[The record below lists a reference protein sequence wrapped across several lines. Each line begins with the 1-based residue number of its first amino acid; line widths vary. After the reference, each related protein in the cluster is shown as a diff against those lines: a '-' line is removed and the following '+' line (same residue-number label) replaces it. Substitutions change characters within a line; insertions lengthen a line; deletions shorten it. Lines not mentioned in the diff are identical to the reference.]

1 MDTVAQAVRELAGLA
16 GMLDEPLSDGVLAR
30 AKALREL
37 LGVATPLEEAVAA
50 TTLVV
55 RLGELGTYL
64 LARWREIKHQDAK
77 AAATLRLA
85 LVLCRMLAS
94 GQETQKFNTRAKNA
108 VGWNDTSNR
117 AADSELGLHI
127 RTIRR
132 HLIEQSSAGTK
143 RRREIA
149 EVCLAEA
156 QRWRARVASQASR
169 NRAELNE
176 STRKLLSRSGR
187 YWADLDIV
195 SSSETGRTARLSEG
209 MYVDRELQE
218 SLLASLTT
226 DGAQDILIVGEAGHG
241 KSSLLWWLCGSL
253 AAIPDMTPI
262 LVSAT
267 WMVPPVARAP
277 GSLLESDTISTVV
290 TELKAAGQT
299 PILLL
304 DTADLLLHD
313 EASREV
319 VRDCLEVARTA
330 GVRVALTCRPVEAKL
345 LRTEALVSV
354 FLGAYTKA
362 EVALAVSSLANF
374 FCPGA
379 ATDVQL
385 DRIDQAIA
393 RGLPVTEVVTS
404 PLLLRVLFELRSP
417 AFPALQELDVTSL
430 YEEYWHRRVT
440 ADVRDELS
448 ERGNRSDGDLSV
460 CAGLAG
466 VVLLGLGSPETAME
480 ILARQ
485 AQAVA
490 NAWAAATP
498 TAVTPGAV
506 GDLPALVRRGVLL
519 AGPLG
524 TVRFFHQT
532 FFEYAAA
539 QGLIRRDDIGA
550 VSRLLGIVLHAPED
564 LFTGAVLEQVLIIL
578 GRDPAA
584 IPAVQ
589 ESVQQLIESAEPGLQ
604 SIAMV
609 MLAHYPSLALDQTT
623 LLLDGCTPPTL
634 LRFGNAAATVASSSV
649 QPTLELLH
657 RLWIRPAKDC
667 HRLVLKTLCR
677 LGQRDADA
685 QLAVTVAAHKWE
697 VVESFMQEP
706 TAKIVSN
713 PDVPALLRLMAPMR
727 PDVVRSATLTLIRRT
742 RDLTQ
747 TLLDC
752 AADNWDA
759 LGSTE
764 YLDELKSAVVE
775 GQTANKDRDG
785 KAVREALGRV
795 YARQWS
801 TIWNP
806 LKTQLCPEEIRSWD
820 DLLDSVC
827 AGIVESHNDVD
838 SAAQSAGLAHY
849 LGSVVAESPLL
860 RRSLDRMAAAPTNLW
875 QLRRSF
881 YPILLASKSPATD
894 LLIRDFRVALHAL
907 PVAGNEG
914 TGTTPTDGTRAAVAR
929 ASLDE
934 TQVPDSIVLA
944 VLRGLRELPDGLWL
958 RPDGLVIF
966 LTLAARG
973 GHAVARR
980 VLAAVRLNP
989 GLLKDQA
996 PTIVLARFDS
1006 PDRVQ
1011 AEDVPLIIELCV
1023 RLGET
1028 AHLRTLSADSRLKR
1042 EFSAYAARL
1051 QEFVD
1056 LLLAGTG
1063 GQQVLGANL
1072 WHTLVA
1078 NGVLS
1083 TTREALDL
1091 AVQTTTDPRAKAMV
1105 LRLLTLHVGRHPEDT
1120 AASIAGIRQIITIEA
1135 HPTPKIGPATRKVQ
1149 PIVVEAARETL
1160 MELHSRNHVLDPTDA
1175 EEVFLLTLAPRTDRD
1190 RSQDIDTYGP
1200 AGEYIASLAR
1210 SGYVTPAIELLDR
1223 LVSPVSLAIFSENQ
1237 KNGLANKL
1245 RMATKALASHSDSA
1259 ELARL
1264 VRLVEQSEPT
1274 FARILANSLL
1284 GERFAATWPLLREL
1298 TPELLPAGVPEE
1310 IARTTRK
1317 QQRLVGASARPEL
1330 LLPT

>member
-1 MDTVAQAVRELAGLA
+1 
-16 GMLDEPLSDGVLAR
+16 
-30 AKALREL
+30 
-37 LGVATPLEEAVAA
+37 
-50 TTLVV
+50 
-55 RLGELGTYL
+55 
-64 LARWREIKHQDAK
+64 
-77 AAATLRLA
+77 
-85 LVLCRMLAS
+85 
-94 GQETQKFNTRAKNA
+94 
-108 VGWNDTSNR
+108 
-117 AADSELGLHI
+117 
-127 RTIRR
+127 
-132 HLIEQSSAGTK
+132 
-143 RRREIA
+143 
-149 EVCLAEA
+149 
-156 QRWRARVASQASR
+156 
-169 NRAELNE
+169 
-176 STRKLLSRSGR
+176 
-187 YWADLDIV
+187 
-195 SSSETGRTARLSEG
+195 
-209 MYVDRELQE
+209 
-218 SLLASLTT
+218 
-226 DGAQDILIVGEAGHG
+226 
-241 KSSLLWWLCGSL
+241 
-253 AAIPDMTPI
+253 
-262 LVSAT
+262 
-267 WMVPPVARAP
+267 
-277 GSLLESDTISTVV
+277 
-290 TELKAAGQT
+290 
-299 PILLL
+299 
-304 DTADLLLHD
+304 
-313 EASREV
+313 
-319 VRDCLEVARTA
+319 
-330 GVRVALTCRPVEAKL
+330 
-345 LRTEALVSV
+345 
-354 FLGAYTKA
+354 
-362 EVALAVSSLANF
+362 LAVSSLANF
-374 FCPGA
+374 FCPSVA
-379 ATDVQL
+379 ADLHL
-385 DRIDQAIA
+385 DPIDKAIA

-417 AFPALQELDVTSL
+417 AFPALEELDVTSL

-448 ERGNRSDGDLSV
+448 QRGSRSDGDLSV

-466 VVLLGLGSPETAME
+466 VVLLGLGSPETPME

-485 AQAVA
+485 ARAVVD
-490 NAWAAATP
+490 AWAAAAP

-506 GDLPALVRRGVLL
+506 GDIAALVRRGVLL

-524 TVRFFHQT
+524 TIRFFHQT

-539 QGLIRRDDIGA
+539 QGLIRRDGIGA
-550 VSRLLGIVLHAPED
+550 ASRLLDIVLQSSED

-584 IPAVQ
+584 IPAV
-589 ESVQQLIESAEPGLQ
+589 EKAVQRLIGSAEPGLQ

-609 MLAHYPSLALDQTT
+609 ILAHYPALALDQTA
-623 LLLDGCTPPTL
+623 LDGCTPPTL
-634 LRFGNAAATVASSSV
+634 LRFGNAAATVASNSV

-657 RLWIRPAKDC
+657 RLWVRPAKDC
-667 HRLVLKTLCR
+667 HRLVLKTLSR
-677 LGQRDADA
+677 LGQRDADS
-685 QLAVTVAAHKWE
+685 QLAVAAAAHKWE
-697 VVESFMQEP
+697 VIESFMEEP

-727 PDVVRSATLTLIRRT
+727 PDVVRNAILTLLRRT

-747 TLLDC
+747 TLLEC
-752 AADNWDA
+752 AADNWGT

-764 YLDELKSAVVE
+764 YLDELKRAIVE

-806 LKTQLCPEEIRSWD
+806 SKGRFGPAEIRAWD
-820 DLLDSVC
+820 ELLVSIC
-827 AGIVESHNDVD
+827 AGIVETHNDVD

-849 LGSVVAESPLL
+849 VGTVVAESPLL

-881 YPILLASKSPATD
+881 YPILLASNGPATD
-894 LLIRDFRVALHAL
+894 LLIRDFQAALHAL

-914 TGTTPTDGTRAAVAR
+914 TGTTPTRGTRAAIAR

-934 TQVPDSIVLA
+934 TQVPESVVLA
-944 VLRGLRELPDGLWL
+944 VLGGLRELPDGLWL

-980 VLAAVRLNP
+980 VLAAVRQNP

-1028 AHLRTLSADSRLKR
+1028 AHLRTLSTDSRLKR
-1042 EFSAYAARL
+1042 EFRVYAARL

-1056 LLLAGTG
+1056 LLLGGAG

-1083 TTREALDL
+1083 TTREAIDL
-1091 AVQTTTDPRAKAMV
+1091 SVQATTDPRAKAMV
-1105 LRLLTLHVGRHPEDT
+1105 LRLLTLHVIRHPEGT
-1120 AASIAGIRQIITIEA
+1120 AASIAVIRQLITVEA
-1135 HPTPKIGPATRKVQ
+1135 YPRPEIGPATRKVQ
-1149 PIVVEAARETL
+1149 AIVVEAARETL
-1160 MELHSRNHVLDPTDA
+1160 LELHSRNPVLDPNDA
-1175 EEVFLLTLAPRTDRD
+1175 EEVFVLTLAPRTDRD
-1190 RSQDIDTYGP
+1190 RSQDIDTYGL

-1210 SGYVTPAIELLDR
+1210 AAYVTPAIELLDR
-1223 LVSPVSLAIFSENQ
+1223 LVSPASLAVFSENQ

-1245 RMATKALASHSDSA
+1245 RMATKALANHSDSA

-1298 TPELLPAGVPEE
+1298 APELLPPGVPEE

-1330 LLPT
+1330 LVPA